1 MLVRFFQSIVL
12 TIGGGAVLLYALT
25 VLGWR
30 RHGASPIDMT
40 FLHLDWVLR
49 PELPYWQAHM
59 ANLAI
64 ACIGLG
70 MVAVGVVIGLSAL
83 LRLGRRA
90 RTSV

>member
-40 FLHLDWVLR
+40 FLHLDWMLR

-64 ACIGLG
+64 EAAGDQRFQWG
-70 MVAVGVVIGLSAL
+70 MP
-83 LRLGRRA
+83 GRDC
-90 RTSV
+90 RTWPPMQPGT

>member
-1 MLVRFFQSIVL
+1 MLVRFFQSFVL
-12 TIGGGAVLLYALT
+12 TIGGSAVLLYALT

-64 ACIGLG
+64 ACVGLG

-83 LRLGRRA
+83 WRLRR
-90 RTSV
+90 RTST